1 MESFETSHTL
11 IATVGLATILF
22 FVFVLA
28 MRYIKYKET
37 VALAERGLLRPEPQR
52 AESDG
57 KDTLRWGIIL
67 VALGLAL
74 SIGLYIDSGWDLLLL
89 IGLLPLFF
97 GLALILIY
105 VLTHEEKPQPS
116 TTETKPTVMHDDEE
130 PKQS

>member
-1 MESFETSHTL
+1 MESSSATFNSL
-11 IATVGLATILF
+11 IMTVGAVTVLF
-22 FVFVLA
+22 LVFMLVW
-28 MRYIKYKET
+28 RYIKYKET
-37 VALAERGLLRPEPQR
+37 VALAERGLLHPEPQR

-105 VLTHEEKPQPS
+105 VLTHEEQAQPS
-116 TTETKPTVMHDDEE
+116 AIEPTVMPDDEE